1 MQVSTKGNFMFVCDL
16 HATNKKIAP
25 KVLPSDALSNLKMS
39 ISKLESNKSQFVYK
53 CNISAYVT

>member
-1 MQVSTKGNFMFVCDL
+1 MFVCDL